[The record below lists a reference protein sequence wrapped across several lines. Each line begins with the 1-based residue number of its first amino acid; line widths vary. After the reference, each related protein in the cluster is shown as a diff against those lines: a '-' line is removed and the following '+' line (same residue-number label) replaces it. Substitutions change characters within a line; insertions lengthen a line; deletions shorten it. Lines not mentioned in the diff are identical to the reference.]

1 MTTTASLSAGVGGS
15 HPGPSG
21 ESQTDDALNEK
32 GFARVNKPVFIT
44 SGVLIVGFVLWSA
57 FFPGQAEKV
66 IFGSMDWIGANL
78 GWYYVLTAGLIVLF
92 VLVVALSRFGDIRM
106 GPDHSRPQYSL
117 FTWASMLFAAGI
129 GVDLMFFAIAGPA
142 TNFATPPDVAPM
154 SDEAARMAPIWTI
167 FHYGVPGW
175 SMYAL
180 MGVALGLA
188 AYRYHLPLSLRSA
201 IAPLF
206 GKRVKGA
213 AGDAVDVTATIGT
226 IFGIATSLGIGVV
239 FLNYGL
245 SSLFGIPNN
254 ITVWTALIVVSVAIS
269 IVSSVSGVDKGIR
282 FLSELNVYL
291 ALGMLAWILITG
303 QTATLLTQLVQNVG
317 DSISR
322 FPGMLLETFGYT
334 AGMSDYPAGQWLQDW
349 TLFFWAWWIA
359 WTPFVGLFLTRISRG
374 RTLREFILGVL
385 LVPPGFIVLVIS
397 IFGNSALRFF
407 RDGDN
412 DFLNEALEVPESG
425 FYNLLQQYPGA
436 TFLIGLAVIVGLLF
450 YITSA
455 DSGSLVMANMTSHAT
470 KGDSDG
476 APWLRIVW
484 AVIIGVLTLA
494 MLLID
499 GVYTLQAATVLIGL
513 PFSVVMYLLMASV
526 MKVLRAE
533 KWAMESQERAL
544 ASRAAA
550 PAGTGEDSK
559 YWKKRLARH
568 ISWPTSDQARD
579 FIGSTAQPALRE
591 VYLEMRNMGLD
602 ATFIEGVDE
611 ENQLPFIDLNVKFDE
626 QDDFKYQ
633 LCPVAYEM
641 PGYAVGAED
650 DQDFF
655 YRVEVFDARG
665 TRGHNVMGYTSDQL
679 ISDVL
684 NYYDQH
690 RLYMD
695 MAGDDFG
702 TVIADTTVA
711 APTTWEDAGA
721 SAPEADTQG
730 SVPSGTYPQ

>member
-1 MTTTASLSAGVGGS
+1 
-15 HPGPSG
+15 
-21 ESQTDDALNEK
+21 
-32 GFARVNKPVFIT
+32 
-44 SGVLIVGFVLWSA
+44 
-57 FFPGQAEKV
+57 
-66 IFGSMDWIGANL
+66 
-78 GWYYVLTAGLIVLF
+78 
-92 VLVVALSRFGDIRM
+92 
-106 GPDHSRPQYSL
+106 
-117 FTWASMLFAAGI
+117 
-129 GVDLMFFAIAGPA
+129 
-142 TNFATPPDVAPM
+142 
-154 SDEAARMAPIWTI
+154 
-167 FHYGVPGW
+167 
-175 SMYAL
+175 
-180 MGVALGLA
+180 
-188 AYRYHLPLSLRSA
+188 
-201 IAPLF
+201 
-206 GKRVKGA
+206 
-213 AGDAVDVTATIGT
+213 
-226 IFGIATSLGIGVV
+226 
-239 FLNYGL
+239 
-245 SSLFGIPNN
+245 
-254 ITVWTALIVVSVAIS
+254 
-269 IVSSVSGVDKGIR
+269 
-282 FLSELNVYL
+282 
-291 ALGMLAWILITG
+291 
-303 QTATLLTQLVQNVG
+303 
-317 DSISR
+317 
-322 FPGMLLETFGYT
+322 
-334 AGMSDYPAGQWLQDW
+334 
-349 TLFFWAWWIA
+349 
-359 WTPFVGLFLTRISRG
+359 
-374 RTLREFILGVL
+374 
-385 LVPPGFIVLVIS
+385 
-397 IFGNSALRFF
+397 
-407 RDGDN
+407 
-412 DFLNEALEVPESG
+412 
-425 FYNLLQQYPGA
+425 
-436 TFLIGLAVIVGLLF
+436 
-450 YITSA
+450 
-455 DSGSLVMANMTSHAT
+455 MTSHAT